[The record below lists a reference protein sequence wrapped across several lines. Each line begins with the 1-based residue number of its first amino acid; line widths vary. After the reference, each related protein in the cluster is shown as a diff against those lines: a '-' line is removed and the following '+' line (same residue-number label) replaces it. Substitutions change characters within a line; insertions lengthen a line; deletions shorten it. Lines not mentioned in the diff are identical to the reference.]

1 MEEPIDHIPV
11 GAEVLRLYQNLLTQE
26 KFSLQNFTNRV
37 ISTEQIKSLDSV
49 QTLATLSSSISVS
62 IGMLDRLHEEY
73 LQKYCDFVSK
83 NNDAYS
89 KSSVQLLREQRERR
103 AAKEMNENNNNSN
116 NINNNNN

>member
-1 MEEPIDHIPV
+1 MDEKYKEFPEIYDKYGFLKNGDYLSDPNFKQFFMYSLYDYMNILKEEGMI
-11 GAEVLRLYQNLLTQE
+11 
-26 KFSLQNFTNRV
+26 TNESD
-37 ISTEQIKSLDSV
+37 IHNGFINK
-49 QTLATLSSSISVS
+49 
-62 IGMLDRLHEEY
+62 MHEEY